1 VACNVVYAL
10 GIDVLVGK
18 MDREP
23 WALCSAF
30 DLLAYAVTALLRE
43 RVFLLEFHIC
53 DSTGN

>member
-18 MDREP
+18 MYRET
-23 WALCSAF
+23 WALCGAF
-30 DLLAYAVTALLRE
+30 DLLANTVTALLRE

>member
-1 VACNVVYAL
+1 VTCDVVDAL
-10 GIDVLVGK
+10 SINVLVGE

-30 DLLAYAVTALLRE
+30 DLLANAVTALLRE